1 MASPKATLNIVQTV
15 VFSTAETA
23 INQYAALFLSTSA
36 DMTARL
42 PAAAASTLKFLGFAR
57 FPLASGATSI
67 EVITLGHAIA
77 KAEAAITRGDSLEA
91 GSATGTVQTATT
103 GTVIARALE
112 SAGAAGDY
120 IRVEI
125 LKVA

>member
-1 MASPKATLNIVQTV
+1 MASPKATLNIVQNV
-15 VFSTAETA
+15 VFNTAETA
-23 INQYAALFLSTSA
+23 INQYAALFISTAA
-36 DMTARL
+36 DMTVRL
-42 PAAAASTLKFLGFAR
+42 PAAAASTLKFAGFAR
-57 FPLASGATSI
+57 QALVSGATSI

-77 KAEAAITRGDSLEA
+77 KAEAAITRGDNLEA
-91 GSATGTVQTATT
+91 GGTAGTVQTATS

>member
-42 PAAAASTLKFLGFAR
+42 PAAAALPVPIEPEAPPRLSTT
-57 FPLASGATSI
+57 SGWPST
-67 EVITLGHAIA
+67 
-77 KAEAAITRGDSLEA
+77 
-91 GSATGTVQTATT
+91 
-103 GTVIARALE
+103 
-112 SAGAAGDY
+112 
-120 IRVEI
+120 
-125 LKVA
+125 